1 MAKKEI
7 RRVFAVRR
15 KKREKKRKER
25 KKERKNERKRK
36 AKRRG
41 EKVDNPGVCDACSN
55 VGLTRLGRM
64 PDRFMVIRA
73 NRVKMYNATG

>member
-1 MAKKEI
+1 MKE
-7 RRVFAVRR
+7 
-15 KKREKKRKER
+15 
-25 KKERKNERKRK
+25 KRK
-36 AKRRG
+36 ARRRG